1 VTAPITPPRLQV
13 GVISAGRVGTALGE
27 ALAAAGHPVIAVHAR
42 SAASRERAARRLPS
56 ASLADI
62 PTVTARSDLLVL
74 AVPDTELA
82 GVAQTVAATVRPG
95 QIVLHTAG
103 AHGVSVLEPVT
114 RAGALPLAVH
124 PAMTFVGSGEDTVRL
139 ASSCFGIT
147 SADEVG
153 DAVAAALVLELGGTP
168 VRIAEDRRTLYHAAL
183 AHGANNLIALITD
196 AVTALEA
203 AIDTA
208 AIDTAATVDAA
219 PASSA
224 PAGLAAELLAP
235 LARASLENVL
245 AMGPSALTGPVAR
258 GDAAAVAGHLEALAA
273 LPDPGIVGGYRTLAA
288 RAAAQSGAPGA
299 VTDVLEVSA

>member
-1 VTAPITPPRLQV
+1 MTAPITPPRLQV

-203 AIDTA
+203 AIDT
-208 AIDTAATVDAA
+208 TATVDAA